1 MFDVGFW
8 EIALLCIVVLVVVGP
23 ERLPAM
29 MRKAG
34 LWIGRARR
42 IVNEVRTE
50 VEREFQME
58 EIKRSLA
65 KKSGGDEIKRLADR
79 VKAINQDLHSD
90 VNAPDRSKT
99 RDVAAVN
106 SGGSKSAD
114 TTADPKPPPE

>member
-42 IVNEVRTE
+42 IVNEVKTE

-79 VKAINQDLHSD
+79 VKAINTDLHADIST
-90 VNAPDRSKT
+90 PDRARP
-99 RDVAAVN
+99 RDEASIGN
-106 SGGSKSAD
+106 DGSRSTDA
-114 TTADPKPPPE
+114 TAGPNPPTE